1 MILVSSKTLF
11 SVTLPATGK
20 SYDFWVPNDMC
31 MIDVN
36 RLVAEAMQTIEP
48 DYFTSSA
55 DSALMYLRTGQLQD
69 PAVTVGEIGFTDGDK
84 FMLV

>member
-1 MILVSSKTLF
+1 MNDKTLF

-20 SYDFWVPNDMC
+20 AYDFWVPNGMC

-48 DYFTSSA
+48 DYFIASS
-55 DSALMYLRTGQLQD
+55 DSALMYLRTGQLQN
-69 PAVTVGEIGFTDGDK
+69 PAATVGEIGFTDGEK
-84 FMLV
+84 FVLV

>member
-31 MIDVN
+31 MVDVN

-48 DYFTSSA
+48 DYFASSV

-69 PAVTVGEIGFTDGDK
+69 PAATVGEIGFTDGDK